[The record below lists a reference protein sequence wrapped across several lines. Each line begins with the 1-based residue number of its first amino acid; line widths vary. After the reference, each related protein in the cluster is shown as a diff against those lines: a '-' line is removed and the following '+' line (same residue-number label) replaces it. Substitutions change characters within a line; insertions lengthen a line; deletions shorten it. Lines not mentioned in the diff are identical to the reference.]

1 MPRKRLSD
9 MRVCF
14 LFNHDQVHQ
23 VAHSLPIALALADHA
38 PDVQVILA
46 PTNPRIQ
53 TEVVRLAGSRLRDN
67 LILHPLRLNRF
78 RSHALAM
85 LTEPFAPA
93 HKLLIYGDNL
103 DFFRSL
109 DALVVA
115 EKTSL
120 VLKTRYG
127 LDRLKIIHT
136 RHGAGDRA
144 IGFNP
149 ASAQF
154 DHVLVSGDKI
164 RRRLIADAGVAPE
177 KISVVGYP
185 KFDLNGMSR
194 PHALIDSG
202 RPVVLYNPHVSPHL
216 SSWYKMGREVLDWFV
231 EHDEYQLIFA
241 PHVMLFER
249 SFALTVDKLRIDR
262 PGRIDERYLR
272 APNIHIDLGSRA
284 SSNMTYTNRA
294 DIYLGDVSS
303 QIYEFLLNPRPCVFL
318 DAHETDWVDDQNYA
332 HWRSGPVI
340 DDPDRLEDALSEAM
354 RDPGGRYAA
363 AQKQLFDDT
372 FDLTDKPSS
381 LRAAEAV
388 ARVTG
393 FELSAPE
400 ARTARRRINA

>member
-1 MPRKRLSD
+1 MASFG

-23 VAHSLPIALALADHA
+23 VAHSLPIALALADRA
-38 PDVQVILA
+38 PEVEVILA

-67 LILHPLRLNRF
+67 LILHPLDLHR
-78 RSHALAM
+78 RSSSVLAA

-93 HKLLIYGDNL
+93 RKLLVYRDNL

-109 DALVVA
+109 DVLVVA

-120 VLKTRYG
+120 LLKTRYG
-127 LDRLKIIHT
+127 LDQLKIIHT

-144 IGFNP
+144 IGFDP
-149 ASAQF
+149 VSAQF
-154 DHVLVSGDKI
+154 DHVLVPGEKVRS
-164 RRRLIADAGVAPE
+164 RLISDAQVDPDR
-177 KISVVGYP
+177 ISVVGYP
-185 KFDLNGMSR
+185 KFDLHGMSR
-194 PHALIDSG
+194 PHVLIDNG

-216 SSWYKMGREVLDWFV
+216 SSWYKMGRRVLDWFV
-231 EHDEYQLIFA
+231 EHDDFQLIFA

-249 SFALTVDKLRIDR
+249 RFALTIDKLSIDR
-262 PGRIDERYLR
+262 PGRIEERYLR

-318 DAHETDWVDDQNYA
+318 DAHETDWVDDKNYA
-332 HWRSGPVI
+332 HWRAGPVI
-340 DDPDRLEDALSEAM
+340 NDPACLGDALSEAM

-363 AQKQLFDDT
+363 AQKRLLEDT
-372 FDLTDKPSS
+372 FDLTDIASS
-381 LRAAEAV
+381 VRAAEAV
-388 ARVTG
+388 ARVGG
-393 FELSAPE
+393 FTLSAAK
-400 ARTARRRINA
+400 ARTARRIVNA

>member
-1 MPRKRLSD
+1 

-23 VAHSLPIALALADHA
+23 VAHSLPIALALARHA

-53 TEVVRLAGSRLRDN
+53 AEVIRLAGGQLRDN
-67 LILHPLRLNRF
+67 LILHPLSVHRR
-78 RSHALAM
+78 RSQYLAA
-85 LTEPFAPA
+85 LTEAFAPA
-93 HKLLIYGDNL
+93 HKLLVYGDNL

-109 DALVVA
+109 DVLVVA

-120 VLKTRYG
+120 ILKTRYG
-127 LDRLKIIHT
+127 LDGLKIIHT

-149 ASAQF
+149 ASARF
-154 DHVLVSGDKI
+154 DHILVSGEKI
-164 RRRLIADAGVAPE
+164 RRRLISDAGVSPD

-185 KFDLNGMSR
+185 KFDLHGVSG
-194 PHALIDSG
+194 PHALIDAA

-216 SSWYKMGREVLDWFV
+216 SSWYKMGRRVLDWFV

-249 SFALTVDKLRIDR
+249 NFALTIDKFRIDR
-262 PGRIDERYLR
+262 PGRIEERYLR

-284 SSNMTYTNRA
+284 SSDMTYTNRA

-303 QIYEFLLNPRPCVFL
+303 QIYEFLLTPRPCVFL
-318 DAHETDWVDDQNYA
+318 DAHETKWVGNKDYA
-332 HWRSGPVI
+332 HWRAGPVI
-340 DDPDRLEDALSEAM
+340 DDPAKLGEALSEAM

-363 AQKQLFDDT
+363 AQKQLFQDT
-372 FDLTDKPSS
+372 FDLTGTPSS
-381 LRAAEAV
+381 LRAAEVV
-388 ARVTG
+388 ARVAG
-393 FELSAPE
+393 FDLSVPKP
-400 ARTARRRINA
+400 RTTRRLVNA

>member
-1 MPRKRLSD
+1 

-38 PDVQVILA
+38 PHVQVILS

-53 TEVVRLAGSRLRDN
+53 AEVVRLAGSRLRDN
-67 LILHPLRLNRF
+67 LILHPLTVHRRA
-78 RSHALAM
+78 SQYLAA

-93 HKLLIYGDNL
+93 HKLLVYGDNL

-109 DALVVA
+109 DVLVVA

-120 VLKTRYG
+120 MLKKRYG
-127 LDRLKIIHT
+127 LDRLKIVHT

-149 ASAQF
+149 CSAQF
-154 DHVLVSGDKI
+154 DHVLVSGEKI
-164 RRRLIADAGVAPE
+164 RRRLISDAGVSPDR
-177 KISVVGYP
+177 ISVVGYP
-185 KFDLNGMSR
+185 KFDLHGISR
-194 PHALIDSG
+194 SHALIDSS

-216 SSWYKMGREVLDWFV
+216 SSWYRMGRRVLDWFV

-249 SFALTVDKLRIDR
+249 SFALTIDKLRIDR
-262 PGRIDERYLR
+262 PGRIEERYLR

-284 SSNMTYTNRA
+284 STNMTYTNRA

-318 DAHETDWVDDQNYA
+318 DAHETDWADDKNFA
-332 HWRSGPVI
+332 HWHSGPVI
-340 DDPDRLEDALSEAM
+340 GDPACLGGALAEAI
-354 RDPGGRYAA
+354 RDPGGHYAA

-372 FDLTDKPSS
+372 FDLTDVPSS
-381 LRAAEAV
+381 LRAAEVV
-388 ARVTG
+388 ARVAG
-393 FELSAPE
+393 FELSVPE
-400 ARTARRRINA
+400 ARTTRRLVNA